1 MAEWIISSSV
11 LILVVIVLRA
21 ALKGRISLRLQYGL
35 WALVLLRLL
44 VPISFGSSNLSV
56 MNVVEHPKTNT
67 APVAV
72 ENANRETVELPAPK
86 PNGNLAVTP
95 QKTQPPVNTIQPS
108 QTKSVEKP
116 VDITIILL
124 IIWGVGAAAV
134 LACFVATN
142 FHFARNAKRS
152 RRALPVEYCK
162 LPVYVTD
169 WIETPCLIGLFRPAI
184 YLTPEATV
192 NKTVLWHTIEHG
204 QTHYRHK
211 DHIWSFLRGVCLVLH
226 WYHPLVWWAA
236 VLSRKDAELACD
248 EATIRRIGEEE
259 RAEYGRTLIG
269 LSCRKRPELLLTATT
284 MTGSKSS
291 IKERI
296 VLIAKKPKTA
306 VYTLIAVIA
315 ITAIVVGITFT
326 GAKDKPEAA
335 RPKEDYAVVQLER
348 KYTPWGW
355 AQEVTA
361 DELDLTDYGIEP
373 PQFKQSLVGY
383 LNALEKSDFT
393 YSTTK
398 LQHRTITEL
407 RFTVGTPYAYKLFLS
422 NDSDCMT
429 LEFRGEYWDIN
440 SPELREFM
448 LNFYQ
453 EKLHSRGVS
462 LPWVWA
468 KDVTA
473 DQLKW
478 LNDDAD
484 KQFVVEQLHKLDESD
499 FSEVDTLSRESM
511 GIWVDNGDNDSY
523 SLCPSDTMDCVTLVV
538 GGQYWDFN
546 NPELRGFIL
555 DTYQEMLD
563 SKKFIQPEPQRSVIS
578 ERMDDLLSS
587 GDPSITLYLKD
598 NGEYGPV
605 AVDEWHTQYLT
616 SDLDNYTWIEMEK
629 TPEEQ
634 CDYQVVVTS
643 NDGTKR
649 VTFRPDGV
657 WGAVEY
663 NDGNTTTYWRASAS
677 ADTESVAKLM
687 RRSYDFS
694 ETGKPITFY
703 VDGSAEEAA
712 EYFAEHAFGEYM
724 LSFAPGGVF
733 TNIEY
738 YTISWEVTAVSEDD
752 KSVTGFVYYAFMTED
767 GEFHGGG
774 NATKGSGEHEGMY
787 TASQSFSLRKEDDGY
802 WLCCGRGTG

>member
-35 WALVLLRLL
+35 WALVLLCLL

-86 PNGNLAVTP
+86 PNANFTVTP

-108 QTKSVEKP
+108 QTKSAEKP

-124 IIWGVGAAAV
+124 VIWGVGAVAV
-134 LACFVATN
+134 LVCFVATN

-169 WIETPCLIGLFRPAI
+169 HVETPCLIGLFRPAI

-192 NKTVLWHTIEHG
+192 NKTVLWHTIEHE

-284 MTGSKSS
+284 MTGSKST

-306 VYTLIAVIA
+306 VCTLIAIIA
-315 ITAIVVGITFT
+315 ITAIVVGVTFT
-326 GAKDKPEAA
+326 GAKDKPEAVP
-335 RPKEDYAVVQLER
+335 PKEDYAVAQLER

-361 DELDLTDYGIEP
+361 DKLDLSDYGIEL

-383 LNALEKSDFT
+383 LNALKKSNFT
-393 YSTTK
+393 YSSTE
-398 LQHRTITEL
+398 LQHCTITEL
-407 RFTVGTPYAYKLFLS
+407 RFTVGTPYVYKLYLS
-422 NDSDCMT
+422 NDPDCMT

-440 SPELREFM
+440 SLELREFM

-453 EKLHSRGVS
+453 ERL
-462 LPWVWA
+462 
-468 KDVTA
+468 
-473 DQLKW
+473 
-478 LNDDAD
+478 
-484 KQFVVEQLHKLDESD
+484 
-499 FSEVDTLSRESM
+499 
-511 GIWVDNGDNDSY
+511 Y
-523 SLCPSDTMDCVTLVV
+523 SWRVR
-538 GGQYWDFN
+538 F
-546 NPELRGFIL
+546 
-555 DTYQEMLD
+555 
-563 SKKFIQPEPQRSVIS
+563 PEPEPEPEVSPVILNYM
-578 ERMDDLLSS
+578 EDLISY
-587 GDPSITLYLKD
+587 GDPSMTLYLKD
-598 NGEYGPV
+598 GSAYGPV
-605 AVDEWHTQYLT
+605 VVDEWHASYLT
-616 SDLDNYTWIEMEK
+616 NGLDTYMWVEMEK
-629 TPEEQ
+629 TPEEP
-634 CDYQVVVTS
+634 CDYQIVVTS

-649 VTFRPDGV
+649 MTFRPDGD

-663 NDGNTTTYWRASAS
+663 NDGNTTTYWLATTSEDSYSAFQRIRT
-677 ADTESVAKLM
+677 A
-687 RRSYDFS
+687 YDS
-694 ETGKPITFY
+694 QDPGEPIVFY
-703 VDGSAEEAA
+703 VEGGAEEAA
-712 EYFAEHAFGEYM
+712 GYFAKYAYGEH
-724 LSFAPGGVF
+724 LKSRAPGGSYSIHEYEA
-733 TNIEY
+733 IE
-738 YTISWEVTAVSEDD
+738 WEAEQIREDD
-752 KSVTGFVYYAFMTED
+752 KVVTGHVSYAFVPDVISDQAFWWIPNTWEYED
-767 GEFHGGG
+767 RYAAFR
-774 NATKGSGEHEGMY
+774 TFILQK
-787 TASQSFSLRKEDDGY
+787 KDDGLWY
-802 WLCCGRGTG
+802 CLDIGTGNFFITDVPQ